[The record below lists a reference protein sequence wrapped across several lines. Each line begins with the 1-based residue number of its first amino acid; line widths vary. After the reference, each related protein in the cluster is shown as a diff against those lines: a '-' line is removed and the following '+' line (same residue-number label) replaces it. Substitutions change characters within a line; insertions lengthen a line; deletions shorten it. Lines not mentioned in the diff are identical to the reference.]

1 MIVNERKTKIIV
13 MISGASGTIYP
24 LRLLQV
30 LKNLG
35 VYTEVIY
42 SRGSV
47 KVSEIECL
55 DERDFIDFLNKYS
68 DKIYSEEMLEAPP
81 SSSSYL
87 ADFHGFV
94 VAPTSLNTLAKVAHG
109 IADNLITRVAIN
121 ALRIRKRIIFLLR
134 ETPLGVIELRNALN
148 IAKAGGVI
156 LPASPG
162 FYHDPYDI
170 LDLIDF
176 VVGKILDLL
185 EIRHDLYKR
194 WQGSSISRRL
204 CQRVF

>member
-1 MIVNERKTKIIV
+1 
-13 MISGASGTIYP
+13 

>member
-1 MIVNERKTKIIV
+1 
-13 MISGASGTIYP
+13 
-24 LRLLQV
+24 
-30 LKNLG
+30 
-35 VYTEVIY
+35 
-42 SRGSV
+42 
-47 KVSEIECL
+47 
-55 DERDFIDFLNKYS
+55 
-68 DKIYSEEMLEAPP
+68 
-81 SSSSYL
+81 
-87 ADFHGFV
+87 
-94 VAPTSLNTLAKVAHG
+94 
-109 IADNLITRVAIN
+109 
-121 ALRIRKRIIFLLR
+121 LR